1 MRHLRRSALA
11 LVGAALVVLAGCA
24 VQRPASTPAAEDAG
38 PAQRGGSAVLL
49 QITEPRTVDP
59 AVMTNAYAG
68 NGVVGNAIFGT
79 LLTFDPTNGE
89 ITYGLAEDLST
100 SDEGTT
106 WTLRLKEGM
115 TFSDGSA
122 LTAEAVKFNW
132 DRIKDPSVGS
142 QSIRIAGLVA
152 DSTVTDPRTL
162 TFTLTTQ
169 LTTFADAIASSSM
182 NWIASPAAL
191 QAGQQA
197 FDTKPIGAGP
207 FTLASW
213 TRQDKMEFTR
223 NPNYYDP
230 ERPYLDSLTMRTT
243 SDENQRLSTLI
254 AGGGDIMISSNAQ
267 AQDRAESSGFVV
279 FREQL
284 NGGNALLYNTRT
296 APFDDARARK
306 AVNMAI
312 DLNSVNQAV
321 FAGKG
326 TVPTTLFRPES
337 PLFSD
342 VPLTG
347 YDKEGA
353 QRLFDELAA
362 EGKPLSFVM
371 TSYQTNESRI
381 VVESVQAQLSA
392 YRNVSA
398 QVEILDFAGA
408 GGKTASRQFQ
418 AIIGSP
424 GIFGDPGYPL
434 WNNLGTGSAA
444 NVSQISDPEL
454 DAALTIG
461 RTTTDQAA
469 RLDAYRTVQERV
481 GALDPFLLYTRSGAA
496 VINAADVHG
505 IATYASTSLLP
516 EQLWKESS

>member
-24 VQRPASTPAAEDAG
+24 VQRPAAAPAETDAG
-38 PAQRGGSAVLL
+38 PAQRGGTATLL
-49 QITEPRTVDP
+49 QITEPRTLDP
-59 AVMTNAYAG
+59 AVLTNAYAG
-68 NGVVGNAIFGT
+68 NGVVGNALFGT
-79 LLTFDPTNGE
+79 LVTVDPTDGE
-89 ITYGLAEDLST
+89 VTYGLAEDLTT
-100 SDEGTT
+100 SDGGTN
-106 WTLRLKEGM
+106 WTLTLKDGVK
-115 TFSDGSA
+115 FSDGTPLDA
-122 LTAEAVKFNW
+122 AAVKFNW
-132 DRIKDPSVGS
+132 DRIKDPALGS
-142 QSIRIAGLVA
+142 QSARVGNLIA
-152 DSTVTDPRTL
+152 STTATDARTL
-162 TFTLTTQ
+162 DFTLTTQ
-169 LTTFADAIASSSM
+169 LATFADSIAAASL

-197 FDTKPIGAGP
+197 FDAKPIGAGP
-207 FTLASW
+207 FVLAAW
-213 TRQDKMEFTR
+213 TRQDKMEFSR
-223 NPNYYDP
+223 NPSYYDP

-243 SDENQRLSTLI
+243 SDENQRLSTLT
-254 AGGGDIMISSNAQ
+254 AGGGDIMISSNPQ
-267 AQDRAESSGFVV
+267 AQDRAESAGFVV
-279 FREQL
+279 FREKL
-284 NGGNALLYNTRT
+284 NGGNALLYNTAM
-296 APFDDARARK
+296 APFDDVRART
-306 AVNMAI
+306 AVNKAI

-326 TVPTTLFRPES
+326 TVPTTLLRPES

-353 QRLFDELAA
+353 QQLFDQLAA

-381 VVESVQAQLSA
+381 VVESIQAQLSA

-424 GIFGDPGYPL
+424 GIFGDPGFPL
-434 WNNLGTGSAA
+434 WNNLATGSAA
-444 NVSQISDPEL
+444 NVTQTSDPEL
-454 DAALTIG
+454 DAALTTG
-461 RTTTDQAA
+461 RTTTDVQT
-469 RLDAYRTVQERV
+469 RLAAYRTVQERV
-481 GALDPFLLYTRSGAA
+481 GELVPFLLYTRSGAA

-505 IATYASTSLLP
+505 IATYGSTSLLP